1 VVPIVPL
8 YEELFSS
15 TQHDKRRLALRK
27 LLLSSVFTRN
37 KGALR
42 IVEALKYY
50 RFSEGTNAT
59 TSQPTPIHDE
69 HSHLVSAAEYVA
81 VYADMGLGR
90 IKAARD
96 RKKTT
101 FKDPL
106 TGMRRG

>member
-1 VVPIVPL
+1 
-8 YEELFSS
+8 
-15 TQHDKRRLALRK
+15 
-27 LLLSSVFTRN
+27 
-37 KGALR
+37 
-42 IVEALKYY
+42 
-50 RFSEGTNAT
+50 
-59 TSQPTPIHDE
+59 
-69 HSHLVSAAEYVA
+69 VSAAEYVA